1 MGENKK
7 RAVRKNRLTDDE
19 ARLFRAN
26 YEFMWRT
33 LGTTPYAVQPNKKTA
48 YTVENRPVEN
58 EGLLPSYAICYA
70 CYRDDYIPTPY
81 VVNKIVRF
89 FNANLSPSI
98 SPWQFLNEDLAANA
112 NIRYKGTSKY
122 DSRFIGVYNC
132 YYTSSGSS
140 ADTTGAL
147 LKIYKRDN
155 VLKASLITGIRSDQ
169 DFQDKALR
177 SLFEKDT
184 LTKKD
189 FDKFHTERLSGEKR
203 YYYFE
208 GNAEITA
215 SSVLIVLSSYEDEDV
230 RKLILTLNTKRF
242 PTSRKEPYHGGL
254 AFAMTT
260 SDNPFDTRFYLMG
273 LINSKYEAYSLQD
286 ERIEK
291 MLKIRCKVNEI
302 RLTATDD
309 DAWYQLAL
317 EKMKQREIKRYEAK
331 NSIYQSGQS

>member
-7 RAVRKNRLTDDE
+7 RAVRKNRLTEDE

-26 YEFMWRT
+26 YKFMWSK
-33 LGTTPYAVQPNKKTA
+33 LGTTPYAVQSSKNTA
-48 YTVENRPVEN
+48 YTVKNKPIENDN
-58 EGLLPSYAICYA
+58 LLPSYAICFA
-70 CYRDDYIPTPY
+70 CYREDYIPTPY

-98 SPWQFLNEDLAANA
+98 SPWQFLNEDLSESA

-122 DSRFIGVYNC
+122 DSRFIGEYNC

-177 SLFEKDT
+177 ALFEKDV

-189 FDKFHTERLSGEKR
+189 FDKFHAERIPGEKR

-208 GNAEITA
+208 GNVEITA
-215 SSVLIVLSSYEDEDV
+215 SSVLIVFSSYEDEDA
-230 RKLILTLNTKRF
+230 RKLIFTLNTKRF

-254 AFAMTT
+254 AFVMTT

-273 LINSKYEAYSLQD
+273 LINSKYEAYSIQD
-286 ERIEK
+286 DRIAK
-291 MLKIRCKVNEI
+291 LLKVRSKGKDI
-302 RLTATDD
+302 RLTATAD
-309 DAWYQLAL
+309 DAWYKLAL
-317 EKMKQREIKRYEAK
+317 DKMK
-331 NSIYQSGQS
+331 